1 MTRMLISVP
10 LNDFFSWEFYLF
22 QIFLYQLWNIRIS
35 FCNKVDMFL
44 SNILCFSKTYSLFHF
59 VQVECELYLPGPRCS
74 RQDLCESEWYVEDKF
89 LLNLRSDAANGP
101 WKVCEFFARARQND
115 EPEGSLRNT
124 WINAIWLSFFCELRF
139 KNGKLF
145 YLRAKPKS
153 WWLKLLSK
161 IRRNI
166 LRSCEN
172 KITQCLG
179 CFLQSKLE
187 TIIWIDEVTPTL
199 IMLIKKHS
207 SYDIC
212 PHPWSHFCSFCQ
224 SMVFWRRQCWLYHD
238 YGFVNSLCNMV
249 CWLAGGAHLF
259 RLRSSDWRNTAAQWC
274 R

>member
-1 MTRMLISVP
+1 MLRTVLGKFVNLLHVLDKTMKRKDLFAIHGSTQSGCLSSANCV
-10 LNDFFSWEFYLF
+10 LKTENFF
-22 QIFLYQLWNIRIS
+22 
-35 FCNKVDMFL
+35 
-44 SNILCFSKTYSLFHF
+44 IL
-59 VQVECELYLPGPRCS
+59 E
-74 RQDLCESEWYVEDKF
+74 
-89 LLNLRSDAANGP
+89 
-101 WKVCEFFARARQND
+101 
-115 EPEGSLRNT
+115 RNR
-124 WINAIWLSFFCELRF
+124 NHD
-139 KNGKLF
+139 
-145 YLRAKPKS
+145 
-153 WWLKLLSK
+153 WLKLLSK

-172 KITQCLG
+172 KITQCLD
-179 CFLQSKLE
+179 CFLQSKRE

-199 IMLIKKHS
+199 IMLITKHS

-259 RLRSSDWRNTAAQWC
+259 RLRSSDWRNTAAQWY